1 MSLSENRSA
10 VAAALLAASLG
21 SLATAARLY
30 LWPDAPGLLL
40 LAAPAMPG
48 RAESYPA
55 YPVTTQSVE
64 IRPGDN
70 LVSAL
75 GRAGL
80 GARPAAVLAT
90 LLARNGAELKKVRPD
105 DTLEVAWDYRRE
117 PLEVRY
123 APSPWLHFAAVA
135 RGGGG
140 WAITRVETPPEVRVA
155 GVHGEVKSSLF
166 EALDDVGE
174 SPQLV
179 LALVNIFEWDF
190 DFTADTRTGDR
201 FRLLVEKRYAGD
213 RFVNYGRILV
223 AQYLSNGRVLSGVGF
238 DAGREGRYAFYDPD
252 GRSLKKSF
260 LKSPLE
266 FSRITS
272 RFTYARPHPVLG
284 GTLPHLA
291 VDYGAPPGTP
301 VRAVADGTVAH
312 AGWDGGYG
320 LAVVIRHRSGYQTRY
335 AHLSR
340 LGRDVRGGA
349 RVNQR
354 QVIGYVG
361 STGISTGPHLH
372 YEVIKGGR
380 RVNPLGEKFIPGDP
394 IPRGERAEFE
404 RYTHA
409 LIERLEALAPLQ
421 ERQEAGGRPDHLT
434 SVLPTD

>member
-1 MSLSENRSA
+1 MTNRSA

-21 SLATAARLY
+21 SLGASARLY
-30 LWPDAPGLLL
+30 LWPDAPGPWFLSAPPPLEIL
-40 LAAPAMPG
+40 PTARAAT
-48 RAESYPA
+48 R
-55 YPVTTQSVE
+55 TIE
-64 IRPGDN
+64 IRPGHN
-70 LVSAL
+70 FVGALMSA
-75 GRAGL
+75 GVRA
-80 GARPAAVLAT
+80 RMAAELAA
-90 LLARNGAELKKVRPD
+90 LFEKNGAELKKLRPGNALD
-105 DTLEVAWDYRRE
+105 VTWNFRRE
-117 PLEVRY
+117 PIEVRY
-123 APSPWLHFAAVA
+123 APSPWVRFAARREDGSWAVT
-135 RGGGG
+135 RG
-140 WAITRVETPPEVRVA
+140 ETEPDVRVA
-155 GVHGEVKSSLF
+155 AVHGEVKSSLF
-166 EALDDVGE
+166 EAVDDVGE

-179 LALVNIFEWDF
+179 MALVNIFEWDF

-223 AQYLSNGRVLSGVGF
+223 AQYVSNGRVISGVGF
-238 DAGREGRYAFYDPD
+238 EARGEGRYAFYDPD

-272 RFTYARPHPVLG
+272 RFTYARPHPILG

-291 VDYGAPPGTP
+291 VDYAAPPGTP
-301 VRAVADGTVAH
+301 VRAVADGTVTH

-320 LAVVIRHRSGYQTRY
+320 LAVLIRHRSGYQTRY

-340 LGRDVRGGA
+340 VGRDVRGGA

-361 STGISTGPHLH
+361 STGLSTGPHLH
-372 YEVIKGGR
+372 YEVIKAGR

-394 IPRGERAEFE
+394 IPRAERAEFE

-409 LIERLEALAPLQ
+409 LIARLEA
-421 ERQEAGGRPDHLT
+421 EAAF
-434 SVLPTD
+434 